1 MFQRLV
7 RGANKVARF
16 AVNNSSTILIGVAT
30 TGFVATVVTAI
41 KATPYSLDAVDNK
54 NTSLDDAFDSM
65 DCGCVTEE
73 EYKEIR
79 RDIYKEFTKDM
90 VKIWWPTVTLGTLS
104 IASVIFAHKIDLK
117 KQAALSAALTM
128 TEGKFKEYQSKVIE
142 TIGEKKEEKI
152 RNDIAKD
159 AVRKTQMNEILSTGH
174 GDTLV
179 LDKATGRYFY
189 CNAEFIRRTVNKLNQ
204 RLITE
209 MWISLNDLYYE
220 LGLETISIGDDI
232 GWNISDDGLIEIS
245 FDSVLNEDE
254 RPVLVLDYLVRPR
267 SNYRRW

>member
-54 NTSLDDAFDSM
+54 NNSLDDAFDSM

-90 VKIWWPTVTLGTLS
+90 IKIWWPTVTLGTLS

-128 TEGKFKEYQSKVIE
+128 TEGKFKEYQDKVIE

-159 AVRKTQMNEILSTGH
+159 SVRKTPMKEILSTGH

-189 CNAEFIRRTVNKLNQ
+189 CNAEFIRRTVNKLNE

-220 LGLETISIGDDI
+220 LGLETVSIGDDI

-245 FDSVLNEDE
+245 FDSVLTEDE